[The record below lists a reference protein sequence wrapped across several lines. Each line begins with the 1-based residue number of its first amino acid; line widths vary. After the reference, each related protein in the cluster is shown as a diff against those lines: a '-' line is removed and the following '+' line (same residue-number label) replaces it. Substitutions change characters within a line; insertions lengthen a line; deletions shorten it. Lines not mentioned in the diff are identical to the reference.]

1 MQVGFVRELAVPAE
15 NAKGTLAQI
24 IRDKKLAGRLIGVPQ
39 IVALQPA
46 RGEVQYACA
55 LTYRAERGGRG
66 AAVSAALF
74 PADAKGE
81 ITNKTPII
89 DATSHSLALPAH
101 PSAVKS
107 FSQNVIQRLAHD
119 LQRG

>member
-1 MQVGFVRELAVPAE
+1 M
-15 NAKGTLAQI
+15 
-24 IRDKKLAGRLIGVPQ
+24 PQ

-74 PADAKGE
+74 PANAKGE
-81 ITNKTPII
+81 ITGKTPII
-89 DATSHSLALPAH
+89 DATSHSLAPPAH
-101 PSAVKS
+101 PNAVKS
-107 FSQNVIQRLAHD
+107 FSQHVIQRLAHD
-119 LQRG
+119 LQLG